1 MTFHSLEHL
10 EAIIWYLV
18 AQFQCC
24 CVSGNREARGDS
36 EVGGWL
42 VGGAGNRGARGDR
55 EMGGWLVGGAGNRG
69 ARGDSEVGGW
79 PVGGA
84 VRTLTAFVKKVCCP
98 CGRGSWCPTH
108 LQL

>member
-1 MTFHSLEHL
+1 MTFHSLEHV

-24 CVSGNREARGDS
+24 CVSGNRE
-36 EVGGWL
+36 
-42 VGGAGNRGARGDR
+42 
-55 EMGGWLVGGAGNRG
+55 

>member
-36 EVGGWL
+36 EV
-42 VGGAGNRGARGDR
+42 
-55 EMGGWLVGGAGNRG
+55 GGWLVGGAGNRG

>member
-1 MTFHSLEHL
+1 MTFHSLEHV

-36 EVGGWL
+36 EVGGWP

-55 EMGGWLVGGAGNRG
+55 EVEDQAVQQR
-69 ARGDSEVGGW
+69 RTDKEKPSEVQS
-79 PVGGA
+79 V
-84 VRTLTAFVKKVCCP
+84 
-98 CGRGSWCPTH
+98 
-108 LQL
+108 

>member
-42 VGGAGNRGARGDR
+42 VGGAGNRGARGD
-55 EMGGWLVGGAGNRG
+55 
-69 ARGDSEVGGW
+69 S
-79 PVGGA
+79 
-84 VRTLTAFVKKVCCP
+84 
-98 CGRGSWCPTH
+98 
-108 LQL
+108 